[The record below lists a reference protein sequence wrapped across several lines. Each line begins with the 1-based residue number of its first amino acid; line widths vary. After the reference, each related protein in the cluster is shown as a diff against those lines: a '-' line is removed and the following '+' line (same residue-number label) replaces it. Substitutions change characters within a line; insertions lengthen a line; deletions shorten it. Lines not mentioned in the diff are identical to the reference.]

1 MHIKKLGIIGI
12 KEEIAQIFVRGLV
25 EQDRVN
31 PNEIFVLSKQNI
43 TSSLPKAVHAIEETS
58 ALIDQCEIVILACPP
73 EEFIT
78 CSLILD
84 DHLVISMMSGVKQEQ
99 IAQHT
104 KSKKIVRIIPSKAA
118 MTKSAFL
125 PWMSFGEIEELEI
138 KRFRYLFEAF
148 GVLEQIHEEKLL
160 DVFSVLTG
168 HGEVWL
174 GYFAKIFIDFA
185 IKQGI
190 GPEISQRAV
199 FQTLQGLGKLFNEDK
214 ENFRK
219 IFADNAHMDLIE
231 KTGLQTFDNLLLKD
245 WVTQGLESAL
255 KQIIQNQ

>member
-12 KEEIAQIFVRGLV
+12 NEEIVQIFVRGLV
-25 EQDRVN
+25 EQDRVK
-31 PNEIFVLSKQNI
+31 PNEIFILSKQNN
-43 TSSLPKAVHAIEETS
+43 TFSFPKAVHLVEKIS
-58 ALIDQCEIVILACPP
+58 ALVDQCEIVILASLP
-73 EEFIT
+73 EEFISS
-78 CSLILD
+78 SLVFGD
-84 DHLVISMMSGVKQEQ
+84 QLVISMMSGVKHEQ

-104 KSKKIVRIIPSKAA
+104 KAKKIVRIIPSKAA

-125 PWMSFGEIEELEI
+125 PWMSFGEVEELEI

-148 GVLEQIHEEKLL
+148 GVLEQIQEEKLL

-185 IKQGI
+185 IKQGVE
-190 GPEISQRAV
+190 PEIAERAV

-214 ENFRK
+214 ETFRM

-231 KTGLQTFDNLLLKD
+231 KTGLQAFDNLLLKD

-255 KQIIQNQ
+255 KQVYRT